1 MKKTE
6 SGLTKALQIKIN
18 GQTTNAEVQDGY
30 ASLPVRSYNAQDV
43 VEFIVPMVP
52 QRLESHPLVHQNR
65 NCIALRRGP
74 FIYALESVD
83 QDSALKDLRLA
94 RIDPSA
100 KIEDLKMDI
109 DGKSIVGLKTRGWA
123 LKVPQ
128 NPQASRNEADHEKE
142 DGTSV
147 ELKFIPYFA
156 WANRGPS
163 DMRLW
168 IQKAG
173 DLK

>member
-6 SGLTKALQIKIN
+6 TRLTQSLQIKVN
-18 GQTTNAEVQDGY
+18 GQVTSAEVQDGY
-30 ASLPVRSYNAQDV
+30 ASLPIRSYNTQDV
-43 VEFIVPMVP
+43 VEFTVPMVP
-52 QRLESHPLVHQNR
+52 QRIESHRLVHQNR

-83 QDSALKDLRLA
+83 QDPALKDLRLA

-100 KIEDLKMDI
+100 KIQDLQMNI

-128 NPQASRNEADHEKE
+128 NPRASRDEADTKKKMEPQ
-142 DGTSV
+142 S
-147 ELKFIPYFA
+147 
-156 WANRGPS
+156 S
-163 DMRLW
+163 
-168 IQKAG
+168 
-173 DLK
+173 